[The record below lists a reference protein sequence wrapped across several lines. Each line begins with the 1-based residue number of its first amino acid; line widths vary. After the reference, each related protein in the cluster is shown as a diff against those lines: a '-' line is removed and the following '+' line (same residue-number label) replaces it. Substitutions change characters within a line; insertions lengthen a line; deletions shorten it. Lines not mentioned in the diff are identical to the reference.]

1 MNKIYIDSRFK
12 LPSSSSTSN
21 FSIELNNTVEIEA
34 GTNCYLSNVLIP
46 NTWYTIE
53 DNNDKLYIRI
63 IRHINFTSSDYI
75 ITLTHKNYDL
85 TTLRDEL
92 ELKLDQLGV
101 SFTVVFTPTSGTLA
115 IMCNDNNVSW
125 YLFTTE
131 ELKTNVNNTWNGYY
145 YPTNNSQSCN
155 EMLRNSTGTSGEY
168 RGTNVF
174 LSGFVDILNHHS
186 VYICSSLVAND
197 SLGSRG
203 ETNIFK
209 KVIVNA
215 NYGEL
220 ISDNMYHDH
229 DYTTLSKSSL
239 KILDFSLRDVYGNEI
254 DLHGSH
260 IYFTLLFDR
269 SKV

>member
-1 MNKIYIDSRFK
+1 MNKIYVDSRFA

-53 DNNDKLYIRI
+53 DSNDKLYIRI
-63 IRHINFTSSDYI
+63 VRHVNFSSSDYI
-75 ITLTHKNYDL
+75 INLTHKNYDL
-85 TTLRDEL
+85 TTFRDEL

-101 SFTVVFTPTSGTLA
+101 SFTVVFTPTSGTIA

-197 SLGSRG
+197 SLGCRG
-203 ETNIFK
+203 ETNIF
-209 KVIVNA
+209 
-215 NYGEL
+215 
-220 ISDNMYHDH
+220 
-229 DYTTLSKSSL
+229 
-239 KILDFSLRDVYGNEI
+239 
-254 DLHGSH
+254 
-260 IYFTLLFDR
+260 
-269 SKV
+269 